1 MQKKIILFGAFIIL
15 LGILWP
21 YLKKIGLGS
30 LPGDIKIM
38 KENYSFFFPIT
49 TCILVSVFL
58 SILFWLFKK

>member
-21 YLKKIGLGS
+21 YFKKIGLGS

>member
-49 TCILVSVFL
+49 TCILVSLFL

>member
-30 LPGDIKIM
+30 LPGDIKII

-58 SILFWLFKK
+58 SIFFWLFKK

>member
-38 KENYSFFFPIT
+38 KENYSFFFPNYHLHFGFSFLKYSF
-49 TCILVSVFL
+49 LV
-58 SILFWLFKK
+58 I

>member
-1 MQKKIILFGAFIIL
+1 MQKKIILFGAFLIL

-30 LPGDIKIM
+30 LPGDIKII

>member
-30 LPGDIKIM
+30 LPGDIKII

-58 SILFWLFKK
+58 TILFWLFKK

>member
-21 YLKKIGLGS
+21 YFKKIGLGS

-38 KENYSFFFPIT
+38 KENYSFFPNYYLYFGFSFLKHS
-49 TCILVSVFL
+49 ILV
-58 SILFWLFKK
+58 I

>member
-1 MQKKIILFGAFIIL
+1 MQKKIIIFGAFIIL

-30 LPGDIKIM
+30 LPGDIKII

>member
-1 MQKKIILFGAFIIL
+1 MQKKIILFGVLIIL
-15 LGILWP
+15 FGILWP
-21 YLKKIGLGS
+21 YLKKIGLGA

>member
-30 LPGDIKIM
+30 LPGDIKII

>member
-1 MQKKIILFGAFIIL
+1 MQKKIILFGVLIIL
-15 LGILWP
+15 FGILWP

>member
-30 LPGDIKIM
+30 LPGDIKII
-38 KENYSFFFPIT
+38 KENYSFFFQFT

-58 SILFWLFKK
+58 SFFFWFFKK

>member
-49 TCILVSVFL
+49 TCILLSVFL
-58 SILFWLFKK
+58 SIIFWVFKK

>member
-21 YLKKIGLGS
+21 YLKKIDLGS
-30 LPGDIKIM
+30 LPGDIKII

>member
-38 KENYSFFFPIT
+38 KENYTFFFPIT

>member
-30 LPGDIKIM
+30 LPGDIKII

-49 TCILVSVFL
+49 TCILISVFL

>member
-1 MQKKIILFGAFIIL
+1 MLF
-15 LGILWP
+15 GILWP

-38 KENYSFFFPIT
+38 KDNYSFFFPIA
-49 TCILVSVFL
+49 TCILVSIFL

>member
-38 KENYSFFFPIT
+38 KENYSFFFFQLP
-49 TCILVSVFL
+49 LA
-58 SILFWLFKK
+58 FWFQFS

>member
-38 KENYSFFFPIT
+38 KENYSFLFPIT

>member
-15 LGILWP
+15 LGVLWP

-30 LPGDIKIM
+30 LPGDIKII

>member
-1 MQKKIILFGAFIIL
+1 MQKNNFIWGSYNSFSNFIF
-15 LGILWP
+15 

-49 TCILVSVFL
+49 TCILVSVF
-58 SILFWLFKK
+58 